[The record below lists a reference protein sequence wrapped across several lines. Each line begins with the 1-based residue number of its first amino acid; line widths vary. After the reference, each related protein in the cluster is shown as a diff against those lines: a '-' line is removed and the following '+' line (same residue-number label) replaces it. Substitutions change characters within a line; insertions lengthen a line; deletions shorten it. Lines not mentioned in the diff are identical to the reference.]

1 MEAPSPLYI
10 LTRSI
15 YLIVTIIAILFVYGF
30 IKKKQRISAI
40 TTELQSITS
49 DSSFFKQFSADDT
62 RKTLMRAVG
71 LIMEA
76 KSLGLAPDIA
86 INRGLGIKEKLF
98 NTESEKEEIP
108 TREKIIRDCLR
119 TNYENCLR
127 LGYTGDVRTIK
138 ALKEGEF
145 PTITTGP
152 HSGKQP
158 MIATLIS
165 PTISAGMEKV
175 VANIEI
181 RPPQEEAYKLSDI
194 EIAAA
199 KQLAKDLAE
208 AKIIEDPVRNRIIEG
223 LSKP

>member
-15 YLIVTIIAILFVYGF
+15 YLIVTIIAVLFVYGF
-30 IKKKQRISAI
+30 IKKKQRISTI
-40 TTELQSITS
+40 TTELQSITC

-62 RKTLMRAVG
+62 QKTLMRAVA

-76 KSLGLAPDIA
+76 NSLGLAPEKA
-86 INRGLGIKEKLF
+86 ISRGMGVKEKLF
-98 NTESEKEEIP
+98 NDDSDREETP
-108 TREKIIRDCLR
+108 AREKIISNCLR

-145 PTITTGP
+145 PTIQTGA
-152 HSGKQP
+152 HSGKKP
-158 MIATLIS
+158 MIDTLIS

-175 VANIEI
+175 VANLEI
-181 RPPQEEAYKLSDI
+181 RPPQDEVHKLTDI
-194 EIAAA
+194 ETATA

-208 AKIIEDPVRNRIIEG
+208 AKIIEEPVRNRIIEG

>member
-15 YLIVTIIAILFVYGF
+15 YLIATIIAILFVYGF

-40 TTELQSITS
+40 ATELQSITC

-62 RKTLMRAVG
+62 RKTLMRAVA

-76 KSLGLAPDIA
+76 NSLGQPPDIA
-86 INRGLGIKEKLF
+86 IDRGLGIKEKLF
-98 NTESEKEEIP
+98 NTESEKKEIP
-108 TREKIIRDCLR
+108 AREKIIRDCLR

-138 ALKEGEF
+138 SLKEGEF

-152 HSGKQP
+152 HSGKKP

-165 PTISAGMEKV
+165 PTISPGMEKV

-181 RPPQEEAYKLSDI
+181 RPPQEESHKLTDI
-194 EIAAA
+194 ETAAA
-199 KQLAKDLAE
+199 KQLAKDLAD
-208 AKIIEDPVRNRIIEG
+208 AKIIEEPVRNRIIEG